1 MVTIVYEFLPAS
13 GIPSAVECRC
23 ETAREAV
30 RQLCREG
37 LHFRPGCGAFTD
49 SVELEHCE
57 DGALDVSALFDVLDD
72 LADLSVSG
80 LGRWERVDLDADGR
94 EVCRVSAEV
103 WA

>member
-13 GIPSAVECRC
+13 GIHSAVECRC

-49 SVELEHCE
+49 SVEL
-57 DGALDVSALFDVLDD
+57 ALFDVLDD